1 MRSERRRRRI
11 GSGLTLQLVVCVL
24 LLTLPTAVGRAQDS
38 SLDDILGGFDDEEA
52 QDESGEARNCRR
64 CLYLGDQY
72 EKDASFWVGEDGLL
86 ERYQWRQ
93 DASRLWDV
101 ALSRDD

>member
-1 MRSERRRRRI
+1 VILPEIGVASGSAQLFEPRFSERR
-11 GSGLTLQLVVCVL
+11 
-24 LLTLPTAVGRAQDS
+24 AQFVTS
-38 SLDDILGGFDDEEA
+38 EIL

-72 EKDASFWVGEDGLL
+72 EKDASFWVGEDHLL

-101 ALSRDD
+101 TLSRDD